1 MLTCGVDIAA
11 RAEEKNCGLALID
24 GARLR
29 AIDEPADDL
38 LWLGAIDGTSLP
50 AVAAVVKDM
59 RRRGAEA
66 GGVTFALERQF
77 TARDPS
83 MTEKLIG
90 SRLRFEIVAEI
101 HGIPVELYYPN
112 VWQTIL
118 RQLGED
124 APRKATKP
132 GKPKEGKKPV
142 APRMIIDTKPA
153 ARMLCERLYP
163 GVKLTKDQCDAL
175 LQARYA
181 AWQRRTT

>member
-1 MLTCGVDIAA
+1 MLICGVDIAA
-11 RAEEKNCGLALID
+11 TKGGSNCGLALID
-24 GARLR
+24 GSRLL
-29 AIDEPADDL
+29 ALDQPADDL
-38 LWLGAIDGTSLP
+38 LWLGAIDGTSLA

-59 RRRGAEA
+59 RRRGAEH

-101 HGIPVELYYPN
+101 HGVPFECYYPN

-118 RQLGED
+118 RQLGDD
-124 APRKATKP
+124 APRKSTKP
-132 GKPKEGKKPV
+132 GKPKEGKKPT
-142 APRMIIDTKPA
+142 APRQIIDTKPA

-163 GVKLTKDQCDAL
+163 GVKLTKDQCDAV

-181 AWQRRTT
+181 AWQRRTA